1 MDEQKRLFI
10 AIILSIVVIVG
21 WNFFFVP
28 PQTVNQQEQQNQQS
42 GFSNSTDGS
51 TVNNT
56 DAASKDLTSNGSDA
70 KEFNPSN
77 SLDSVNS
84 PNNGLSELQ
93 ESSDFK
99 DIKITTP
106 IYDIT
111 ISEKRAAVTSL
122 TLKKFKEG
130 VEKESPFKQMVPP
143 ELTSG
148 LFTFDF
154 EEKSVAGLDRAVF
167 KSSIENSTETTGSG
181 IASTSNIAKITELIL
196 NEGETKIIFSW
207 TSPHGIVVEKIY
219 TISASTYLIGLDVV
233 IKNGSSVPLKDSLE
247 ISMPFALTKE
257 GAAFSQFG
265 AYGPEA
271 YINGSLQI
279 VTPKDIQDNQKDKNT
294 SQVDENTLKGIV
306 EWAGNGDRYFIS
318 CLMPVK
324 PVESSIKLSGTESL
338 VLTRYI
344 QSMERLD
351 PNKQIQL
358 SFQCYMGPKSLK
370 VLGDYKNNLKKAI
383 DFGWFDVLAKPCL
396 ILMNLIH
403 EIIPNYGVAII
414 LLTILIKLLFWPLGT
429 KSYKSMNDMKKLQ
442 PLMNQIRD
450 KYKDDKQKMNQEVMN
465 LYKTYKVN
473 PMSGCLPMVVQMPI
487 FFALYRMLYQ
497 AIELRHAP
505 FMGWI
510 NDLSAPD
517 RLFHFNLAI
526 PFMHPP
532 YGIPVLTIIM
542 GATMFLQQK
551 MSPTMGDPTQAKV
564 MMFMPLFMTVIFI
577 NFPSGLVLYWLVNNI
592 LSIGQQYYTQ
602 KKFL

>member
-28 PQTVNQQEQQNQQS
+28 PQTVNQQGQPNQQS
-42 GFSNSTDGS
+42 GSSNS
-51 TVNNT
+51 
-56 DAASKDLTSNGSDA
+56 SDA
-70 KEFNPSN
+70 KEFNPSKTLD
-77 SLDSVNS
+77 SLDSPS
-84 PNNGLSELQ
+84 NGLSGLQ
-93 ESSDFK
+93 EISNFK
-99 DIKITTP
+99 DIKIATP

-122 TLKKFKEG
+122 TLKNFKES

-154 EEKSVAGLDRAVF
+154 EEKSVAGLDKAVF
-167 KSSIENSTETTGSG
+167 KSSTENSSKNTGSG
-181 IASTSNIAKITELIL
+181 VNTTNDTAKTTEMIL

-219 TISASTYLIGLDVV
+219 TLSASTYLIGLDIV
-233 IKNGSSVPLKDSLE
+233 IKNASPVPLKDSLE

-265 AYGPEA
+265 AYGPES
-271 YINGSLQI
+271 YINGTLKA
-279 VTPKDIQDNQKDKNT
+279 VTPQDIQDNQKDKN
-294 SQVDENTLKGIV
+294 SNQVDENTLKGII

-318 CLMPVK
+318 CLIPVK
-324 PVESSIKLSGTESL
+324 PVESLIKLSGTESL
-338 VLTRYI
+338 VVTRYI

-370 VLGDYKNNLKKAI
+370 VLGNYNNNLKKAI

-396 ILMNLIH
+396 ILMNFIH
-403 EIIPNYGVAII
+403 DIIPNYGVAII
-414 LLTILIKLLFWPLGT
+414 ILTILIKLLFWPLGT

-473 PMSGCLPMVVQMPI
+473 PMSGCLPLLVQMPI

-505 FMGWI
+505 FIGWI
-510 NDLSAPD
+510 NDLASPD
-517 RLFHFNLAI
+517 RLFHFGLEI
-526 PFMHPP
+526 PFMQPP

-551 MSPTMGDPTQAKV
+551 MSPVMGDPIQAKI

-592 LSIGQQYYTQ
+592 VSIGQQYYTQ

>member
-1 MDEQKRLFI
+1 MDDQKRLFI
-10 AIILSIVVIVG
+10 AIILSIVVIGG
-21 WNFFFVP
+21 WNLFFVSP
-28 PQTVNQQEQQNQQS
+28 ETINQQQTQQQS
-42 GFSNSTDGS
+42 QAGGSVGANGENS
-51 TVNNT
+51 
-56 DAASKDLTSNGSDA
+56 A
-70 KEFNPSN
+70 
-77 SLDSVNS
+77 DS
-84 PNNGLSELQ
+84 SESVI
-93 ESSDFK
+93 EDFK
-99 DIKITTP
+99 PAEALPPSQEETHNFRDVKITTP

-111 ISEKRAAVTSL
+111 ISERQASVISL

-130 VEKESPFKQMVPP
+130 MKEDSPFKQMIAP
-143 ELTSG
+143 ELKDG
-148 LFTFDF
+148 LFALGL
-154 EEKSVAGLDRAVF
+154 EGKSIPGLDKAVF
-167 KSSIENSTETTGSG
+167 KADTDLLEQTINEKDGDK
-181 IASTSNIAKITELIL
+181 KIL
-196 NEGETKIIFSW
+196 FSW
-207 TSPHGIVVEKIY
+207 TSPHGVVVEKIY
-219 TISASTYLIGLDVV
+219 TFSPSTYLIGLDIL
-233 IKNGSSVPLKDSLE
+233 IKNGSPAPLKDNVE
-247 ISMPFALTKE
+247 ISMPFALSKE

-271 YINGSLQI
+271 YINKSLENVKPEDI
-279 VTPKDIQDNQKDKNT
+279 KEKD
-294 SQVDENTLKGIV
+294 TLNGVV

-318 CLMPVK
+318 CIVPVK
-324 PVESSIKLSGTESL
+324 PVESVVKLFSTESL
-338 VLTRYI
+338 VITRYI

-351 PNKQIQL
+351 PGKQIQL

-370 VLGDYKNNLKKAI
+370 VLGSYNNNLKKAI
-383 DFGWFDVLAKPCL
+383 NFGWFDVLAKPCL
-396 ILMNLIH
+396 IGMNLIYD
-403 EIIPNYGVAII
+403 IIPNYGVAII
-414 LLTILIKLLFWPLGT
+414 LLTVLIKLLFWPLGT

-473 PMSGCLPMVVQMPI
+473 PMSGCLPMLVQMPI

-517 RLFHFNLAI
+517 RLFDFGVAI
-526 PFMHPP
+526 PFMQPP

-551 MSPTMGDPTQAKV
+551 MSPTMGDPTQAKI

-577 NFPSGLVLYWLVNNI
+577 NFPAGLVLYWLVNNV
-592 LSIGQQYYTQ
+592 LSIGQQYYIQ